1 MKSISRYLR
10 DITQAEYHKVERR
23 LEKYNLVNGQANLLS
38 VIKENDG
45 FTQNELA
52 SILGVKSSSMSER
65 LNKLENLG
73 YIVRVIDESNLRCKR
88 IYITTEGRKAAVQCN
103 RILNEFENSLYDGF
117 TKKDLKQFEK
127 YLEKIMNNIEKYN

>member
-52 SILGVKSSSMSER
+52 DILGVKSSSMSER

-73 YIVRVIDESNLRCKR
+73 YIMRTIDESNLRCKR

-117 TKKDLKQFEK
+117 TKKDLKQFEG
-127 YLEKIMNNIEKYN
+127 YLEKIMENIEKYN